1 MLNKN
6 QMLALHCNLILN
18 AGPCQSVFP
27 VLNCLL
33 RSSYSRVFWFVI
45 SPHNGLNPPFTLL
58 YHSFP
63 AIVCN
68 AIRLG
73 CGLCIIIIIIIM
85 LIPAM
90 WSRNYCIFAPV
101 HFISLFLYRYRS
113 GLRHKRLP
121 IAIIV
126 NKRKGKLNHFSF

>member
-73 CGLCIIIIIIIM
+73 CGLCIIIIIM

-90 WSRNYCIFAPV
+90 WSRNYCIFCSGP
-101 HFISLFLYRYRS
+101 FYFLIFVPEP
-113 GLRHKRLP
+113 LWTP
-121 IAIIV
+121 AQTFIAIIV